1 MAESV
6 RYQGRR
12 VALRIPDAQ
21 AFEAQA
27 IERGMGQLQQSL
39 NRMTSFFAEQSRVQ
53 AKIKG
58 EEYGAANAPT
68 LEQIQDARETG
79 EELKLPGNQ
88 NTLYGRAARQAA
100 ATVVAS
106 ELELAAKTEMNAAIL
121 DFETRE
127 ANPAGLQDKLD
138 SIIQG
143 YSSTFDESVPSMAR
157 SMKAKLALTA
167 NSKYASYHSSYITNQ
182 KQKAKSAWMASAQL
196 DLENMDELLQVNL
209 TGLDASGQ
217 IEAKFVDAD
226 TLASLKANKL
236 SEMQARDFSPSEIKG
251 WSAAWDAQSV
261 ASATRFV
268 NDNILTLKNPDGL
281 IRNIARGDLSKLDV
295 KTKAAISILQN
306 NDLSF
311 AEIAQNLRNFRSN
324 ELAARAQQ
332 EAVRDAEQSDLNDGY
347 AATMLRAINEGD
359 ATLFKENYDQLYKFD
374 KFRAEE
380 LRTKYLEA
388 GLAPAIS
395 DSGSLGYLDGLR
407 ANIGFDDVNDHWL
420 NLSIDDR
427 NKFYKRAEFY
437 QNIETQRAIDNL
449 LGSME
454 LPANYKILDKDD
466 PNFEKSFLAQ
476 KLVAKLENEAF
487 TFQRLDQDFDAL
499 GFVETLITEFKDD
512 IEGAVKNVRVVAA
525 NNIIKLINM
534 EGQLDLKLDDFETA
548 ISTLKGF
555 KALLDDRQG
564 LPGNLNLTKPNIE
577 AFILKIEEAK

>member
-88 NTLYGRAARQAA
+88 NTLFGRAARQAA

-395 DSGSLGYLDGLR
+395 DRGSFSYLQRLG
-407 ANIGFDDVNDHWL
+407 ANIGFDDVDKHWL
-420 NLSIDDR
+420 NLNLADR
-427 NKFYKRAEFY
+427 DKFYKLAEFY
-437 QNIETQRAIDNL
+437 QNIETQRAVDKL
-449 LGSME
+449 LGDMKVPKNYQ
-454 LPANYKILDKDD
+454 LLDTKDPNYKKG
-466 PNFEKSFLAQ
+466 FLAQ
-476 KLVAKLENEAF
+476 GLVAKLENEAF
-487 TFQRLDQDFDAL
+487 TFQRLNQDFDAL
-499 GFVETLITEFKDD
+499 GFVQTLINEFNDD
-512 IEGAVKNVRVVAA
+512 IEAAVKNVQIVAA
-525 NNIIKLINM
+525 NKFITLINTQ
-534 EGQLDLKLDDFETA
+534 GKLNLAKGDFETA
-548 ISTLKGF
+548 ISTLEGF
-555 KALLDDRQG
+555 KQLLANRQG
-564 LPGNLNLTKPNIE
+564 LPGELDLE
-577 AFILKIEEAK
+577 AEEIDAIILKMKEAE